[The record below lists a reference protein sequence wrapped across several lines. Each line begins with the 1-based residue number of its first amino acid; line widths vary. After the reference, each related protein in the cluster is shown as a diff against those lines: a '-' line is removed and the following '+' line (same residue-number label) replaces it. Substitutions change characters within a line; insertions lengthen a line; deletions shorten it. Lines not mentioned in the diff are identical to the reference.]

1 MIFTGFEEAIRK
13 LSSSKLA
20 SFRKTYDLKAS
31 SVEKVTAKRLLEKDD
46 VIKKL
51 FGESKKLSVNS
62 T

>member
-20 SFRKTYDLKAS
+20 NFRKTYDLKAS
-31 SVEKVTAKRLLEKDD
+31 SVGKVTAKRLLEKDD

-51 FGESKKLSVNS
+51 SGESKKLSVNS